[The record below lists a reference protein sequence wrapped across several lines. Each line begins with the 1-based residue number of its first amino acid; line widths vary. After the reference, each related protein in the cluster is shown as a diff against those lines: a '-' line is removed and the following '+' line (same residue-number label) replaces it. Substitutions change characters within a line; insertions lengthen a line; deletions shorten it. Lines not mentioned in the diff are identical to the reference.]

1 MNDPQTGPEDA
12 EEPPRAKARETPWS
26 FSAVW
31 IVPVVAAIVAGY
43 LVYDRVRDYGPGITI
58 RFQDASGLKTGQ
70 TPVRYRGVQIGEVTA
85 LELSEDRQHV
95 LVKARLRRSAESVAR
110 EGTIFWIVRPEVG
123 IGNIT
128 GLGTVI
134 SGPHIELSPGAGKPK
149 KEFLGLERPPVIS
162 ERKGLGI
169 VLLSSRLGSLK
180 LGSPVYYRGIEVGA
194 VQDSRLADDATMVL
208 IRVIIHRR
216 FAGLVRKGTKFWDVS
231 GMDIRA
237 GLFRGLEIDVESLR
251 SLVAGGIAFATP
263 DDTKDEPVKGGTA
276 FPLHDK
282 PKKEWLEWAPKIR
295 IPPEAGAT
303 GGP

>member
-1 MNDPQTGPEDA
+1 MSEPQDPPGAA
-12 EEPPRAKARETPWS
+12 EELPKAKVKNRKWNLPV
-26 FSAVW
+26 VW
-31 IVPVVAAIVAGY
+31 VVPVIAAVVAGY
-43 LVYDRVRDYGPGITI
+43 LVYDRVREYGPKITI
-58 RFQDASGLKTGQ
+58 NFTDAGGLIPGQ
-70 TPVRYRGVQIGEVTA
+70 TQITYRGVAVGEVKE

-95 LVKARLRRSAESVAR
+95 LVKARLKRSAESVAR

-134 SGPHIELSPGAGKPK
+134 TGPQIELSPGAGKPK
-149 KEFLGLERPPVIS
+149 NVFLGLERPPVIS
-162 ERKGLGI
+162 ERKGLSI
-169 VLLSSRLGSLK
+169 VLLSSHLGSLK

-194 VQDSRLADDATMVL
+194 VQESRLADDATMV
-208 IRVIIHRR
+208 VIHVLIHRR
-216 FAGLVRKGTKFWDVS
+216 YASLVRKGTKFWDVS

-263 DDTKDEPVKGGTA
+263 NDPGDEPAKGGAA

-295 IPPEAGAT
+295 IPPEAGAA
-303 GGP
+303 GGS